1 MVKKILNTANPLN
14 HIISGHDA
22 MFYPVSSV
30 GGPEGLAISLGT
42 SAMTI
47 LGNGLGMGILGA
59 AVGGIMPDKKDENG
73 NVTKE
78 HTLKSG
84 FVTGFN
90 MGSRLT
96 LAGVA
101 AGGVHA
107 GMQKASAIANFKV
120 GQGA

>member
-14 HIISGHDA
+14 YVMSGHNA
-22 MFYPVSSV
+22 MFYPVSSL
-30 GGPEGLAISLGT
+30 GGPEGLALSLGT
-42 SAMTI
+42 SAMTV
-47 LGNGLGMGILGA
+47 LGNGLSMGILGA
-59 AVGGIMPDKKDENG
+59 AVGGIMPDKKDKDG

-84 FVTGFN
+84 FITGFN
-90 MGSRLT
+90 VGSRLT

-101 AGGVHA
+101 AGGIHA
-107 GMQKASAIANFKV
+107 GMQKASAIANFKI